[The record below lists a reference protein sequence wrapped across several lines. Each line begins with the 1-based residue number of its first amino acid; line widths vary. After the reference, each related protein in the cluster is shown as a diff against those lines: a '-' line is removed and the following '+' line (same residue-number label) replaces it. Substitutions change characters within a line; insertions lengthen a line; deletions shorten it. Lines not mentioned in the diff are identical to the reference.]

1 MGGNVEVSAVEL
13 AGAQWRKSQRSGK
26 FGNCV
31 ELAALDGGNVAI
43 RHSRAPSGTAL
54 VYSRAELAAFVQGAK
69 DGEFDDL
76 VD

>member
-1 MGGNVEVSAVEL
+1 MGGNVEVSAAEL
-13 AGAQWRKSQRSGK
+13 AGARWRKSRSSGK

-31 ELAALDGGNVAI
+31 EVAALDGGDVAI
-43 RHSRAPSGTAL
+43 RHSKAPSGTAL
-54 VYSRAELAAFVQGAK
+54 VYSRAELAAFLQGAK